1 MLTFQFEEL
10 KLKPTFNTWAQVT
23 FIHMYLLT
31 ARLRLF
37 PEAHAHHWHQNL
49 LDHFFYAAEDRM
61 AVYHN
66 MSARSIRNRYLKDL
80 FVQWRGVL
88 TAYDEG
94 LIRGD
99 AVLGTAVWRNVFGAD
114 ENVNAESVAEVVAW
128 FKKSLRD
135 LDRLQDSEIA
145 SGEISFDDPA
155 KMLAIVGRESK
166 LLKTPFSEAD
176 LAGSQAEQT
185 RR

>member
-1 MLTFQFEEL
+1 
-10 KLKPTFNTWAQVT
+10 
-23 FIHMYLLT
+23 MYLLT

-61 AVYHN
+61 AVYHG
-66 MSARSIRNRYLKDL
+66 MSARSVRNRYLKDL

-94 LIRGD
+94 LIKGD
-99 AVLGTAVWRNVFGAD
+99 AVLATAVWRNIFDAS
-114 ENVNAESVAEVVAW
+114 ENVDVERVAQIVAW

-135 LDRLQDSEIA
+135 LDRMQDSEIA
-145 SGEISFDDPA
+145 VGDIKFEDPK
-155 KMLAIVGRESK
+155 KMMQVVGKESK
-166 LLKTPFSEAD
+166 LLKTPFSESGLQGPA
-176 LAGSQAEQT
+176 
-185 RR
+185 

>member
-1 MLTFQFEEL
+1 MFFSEL
-10 KLKPTFNTWAQVT
+10 KLKPTFNTWAQVS

-31 ARLRLF
+31 VRLRLF
-37 PEAHAHHWHQNL
+37 PAAHAHHWHQNL

-61 AVYHN
+61 AVFHG

-94 LIRGD
+94 LIKGD
-99 AVLGTAVWRNVFGAD
+99 AVLGTAVWRNIFDAD
-114 ENVNAESVAEVVAW
+114 ENVDVESVAQIVAW

-135 LDRLQDSEIA
+135 LDRMQDHEIA
-145 SGEISFDDPA
+145 SGEITFEDPSRQ
-155 KMLAIVGRESK
+155 LQVVGRESK

-176 LAGSQAEQT
+176 MQPASK
-185 RR
+185 

>member
-1 MLTFQFEEL
+1 
-10 KLKPTFNTWAQVT
+10 
-23 FIHMYLLT
+23 MYLLT

-37 PEAHAHHWHQNL
+37 PAEHAPTWHQNL

-61 AVYHN
+61 AVYHG

-94 LIRGD
+94 LIKGD

-114 ENVNAESVAEVVAW
+114 ENVDAEHVAQVVAW
-128 FKKSLRD
+128 FRRSLRD
-135 LDRLQDSEIA
+135 LDSLQDSEIA
-145 SGEISFDDPA
+145 SGEISFLDPT
-155 KMLAIVGRESK
+155 KVLAVVGKESK
-166 LLKTPFSEAD
+166 LLKTPFSQAD
-176 LAGSQAEQT
+176 LAGPAPVEQ
-185 RR
+185 

>member
-1 MLTFQFEEL
+1 
-10 KLKPTFNTWAQVT
+10 
-23 FIHMYLLT
+23 MYLVT

-61 AVYHN
+61 AVYHG

-94 LIRGD
+94 LIKGD
-99 AVLGTAVWRNVFGAD
+99 AVLATAIWRNIFDAD
-114 ENVNAESVAEVVAW
+114 ESVDAERVAQLVGW
-128 FKKSLRD
+128 FRKSLRD
-135 LDRLQDSEIA
+135 LDRLQDAEIA
-145 SGEISFDDPA
+145 SGEIGFQDPEG
-155 KMLAIVGRESK
+155 LLGVVGKESK

-176 LAGSQAEQT
+176 LRVPQQ
-185 RR
+185 